1 MRNLQELINAW
12 ETLGKYG
19 KQEITFSI
27 HKGNNEK
34 IDLICGL
41 VESMPNFNEKNN
53 QLVSRELKR
62 LIEMLP
68 KTYYNEN
75 NLNNGDYFINQIT
88 LRGDD
93 TILLRGVKII
103 KEETKEDLEKI
114 KRLVNTIGKD
124 MNADEYTVNNEYYG
138 FNMQEIKIRL
148 WWD

>member
-1 MRNLQELINAW
+1 MKNTNELIQAW

-27 HKGNNEK
+27 HKGNESK
-34 IDLICGL
+34 IDNIVELIA
-41 VESMPNFNEKNN
+41 SMQDFNDKRNKE
-53 QLVSRELKR
+53 VARGIKR
-62 LIEMLP
+62 LIELLP
-68 KTYYNEN
+68 KTYYNEGN
-75 NLNNGDYFINQIT
+75 VNNGDYLINQIT

-93 TILLRGVKII
+93 TILLRGVKIV

-124 MNADEYTVNNEYYG
+124 INADEYTVKNEYYG